1 MSRPQSGPPLII
13 PGLAFTLL
21 TIAGIAI
28 AADVPRP
35 DASGAEVLAYVGEHA
50 STLRLSAFLT
60 LGASVPLAIWS
71 AAAYRRLRA
80 LGITAPGSAIAL
92 VGGVLASGLA
102 ALSGLVSW
110 TAAGVTDS
118 PPLAAALRDLTF
130 ATGGP
135 GFVAFLGLLFAGVS
149 VPMLLL
155 GIARP
160 LAIAG
165 LVLALV
171 AELSTLTLLTL
182 NAAPTLPIARFG
194 GLIWLIA
201 ASLLLPA
208 SRPRKVDPAADGA
221 S

>member
-13 PGLAFTLL
+13 PGLAFTVL
-21 TIAGIAI
+21 TIAGIAV
-28 AADVPRP
+28 AAGVPRP
-35 DASGAEVLAYVGEHA
+35 DAADADVLAYVQAHA
-50 STLRLSAFLT
+50 GALRLSAFLS
-60 LGASVPLAIWS
+60 LGAAVPLAIWS

-110 TAAGVTDS
+110 TAAGTSDS
-118 PPLAAALRDLTF
+118 PPLAGALRDLAF

-149 VPMLLL
+149 IPMLLL

-160 LAIAG
+160 VAIAG
-165 LVLALV
+165 VVLAAV

-182 NAAPTLPIARFG
+182 AAAPTLPIARFG
-194 GLIWLIA
+194 GLVWLIA
-201 ASLLLPA
+201 VSLLLPA
-208 SRPRKVDPAADGA
+208 SRPR
-221 S
+221 SS